1 MIEIPKNKKLVLFD
15 GVCNLCN
22 SSVQFIIRND
32 KKQIFLFAPLQGKTG
47 QEIISKFSID
57 TTKTDSILLYS
68 PQDDISTK
76 STAALKIAKQLK
88 FPVNFL
94 VVFMVIPKFLRNW
107 IYDLIARKRYK
118 WFGRQ
123 NECMVP
129 SPDIKAKFLE

>member
-1 MIEIPKNKKLVLFD
+1 MVDIPKNKKLVLFD

-32 KKQIFLFAPLQGKTG
+32 KNNIFLFAPLQGKTG
-47 QEIISKFSID
+47 KDVISEFNID
-57 TTKTDSILLYS
+57 TRLTDSILLYS
-68 PQDDISTK
+68 LKDDISTK

-88 FPVNFL
+88 FPVNLL
-94 VVFMVIPKFLRNW
+94 VIFMVIPKFLRNW

-118 WFGRQ
+118 WFGKQ

-129 SPDIKAKFLE
+129 STDLKAKFLE